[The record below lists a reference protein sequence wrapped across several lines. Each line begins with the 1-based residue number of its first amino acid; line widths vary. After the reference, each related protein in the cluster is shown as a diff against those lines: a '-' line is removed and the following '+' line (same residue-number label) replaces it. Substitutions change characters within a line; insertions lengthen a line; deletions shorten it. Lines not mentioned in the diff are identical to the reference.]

1 MDKQI
6 NFRDI
11 SDALARSNAEMGA
24 AECHGMCCGVLCA
37 SGSLNV
43 EAMVAQLAGANDG
56 DSSNSG
62 DVADQL
68 SVLLN
73 ATVVQLN
80 GGEFDLRL
88 LLPDDDDPLAER
100 SVALGL
106 WCQGFV
112 MGLSAG
118 GVSEDTELSKDFRE
132 LLMDFSS
139 IASGLNDEQDPGQID
154 GDDEEEEAAY
164 AEVEEYVRV
173 GVLLIREE
181 LKSTWPEGLVH

>member
-11 SDALARSNAEMGA
+11 SEALARSNAEMGA

-43 EAMVAQLAGANDG
+43 EAMVAQLAGTNDS
-56 DSSNSG
+56 DSSYGG
-62 DVADQL
+62 DVAGQL

-118 GVSEDTELSKDFRE
+118 GVSEDTDLPKDSKE
-132 LLMDFSS
+132 LLLDFSS
-139 IASGLNDEQDPGQID
+139 IASGLNDEQDPGQND